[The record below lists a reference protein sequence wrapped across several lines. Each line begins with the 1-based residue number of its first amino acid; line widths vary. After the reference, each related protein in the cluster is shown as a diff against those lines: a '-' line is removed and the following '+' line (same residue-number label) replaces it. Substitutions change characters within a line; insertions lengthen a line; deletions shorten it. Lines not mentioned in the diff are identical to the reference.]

1 MLSIKKMKMIMIL
14 IMTSQKLINQNF
26 KLNPTPKNKK
36 SENRKCRLLKNK
48 NFTRKLKIFTYI
60 PTI

>member
-1 MLSIKKMKMIMIL
+1 MIKIL
-14 IMTSQKLINQNF
+14 IMTSQKLINQNL
-26 KLNPTPKNKK
+26 KLNPTAKNKK
-36 SENRKCRLLKNK
+36 SENRKSRLLKNK

>member
-1 MLSIKKMKMIMIL
+1 MIKIL
-14 IMTSQKLINQNF
+14 IMTKQKLINQNL
-26 KLNPTPKNKK
+26 KLNTTAKNKK
-36 SENRKCRLLKNK
+36 SENRKSRLLKNK

>member
-1 MLSIKKMKMIMIL
+1 
-14 IMTSQKLINQNF
+14 MTSQKLINQNF

-48 NFTRKLKIFTYI
+48 NFMHKLKIFTYI